1 MQKVFHRIAKGWREC
16 PGLSVFYGILIS
28 VFVAFAL
35 AVMGPFLPDSTP
47 GELTDA
53 ESVLGIGFT
62 VCVFV
67 LSGLWGCWFAAEK

>member
-1 MQKVFHRIAKGWREC
+1 MQKAFQRISKGYRER
-16 PGLSVFYGILIS
+16 PGTSVLYGFLIS
-28 VFVAFAL
+28 IVVAFAL

-47 GELTDA
+47 GESTDT
-53 ESVLGIGFT
+53 ESILGIGFT